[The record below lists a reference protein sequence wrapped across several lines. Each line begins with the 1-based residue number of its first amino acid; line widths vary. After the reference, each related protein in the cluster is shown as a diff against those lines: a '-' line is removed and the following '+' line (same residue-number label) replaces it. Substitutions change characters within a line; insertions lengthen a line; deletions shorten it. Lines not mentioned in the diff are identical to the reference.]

1 MSAHFR
7 LQPTIPRSKSLQ
19 NDVVPTVLILN
30 AYMEAADLSQTF
42 VVSCSRCWR
51 PSHVG
56 LILSS
61 PDRSARSLST
71 KATSNYI
78 IFLLLIFAYLQQSLL
93 LEFPNFRHIQLFFK
107 GRIDLNMA
115 DS

>member
-7 LQPTIPRSKSLQ
+7 LQPTNSPVEIASKGRRSYC
-19 NDVVPTVLILN
+19 TYT
-30 AYMEAADLSQTF
+30 YMFMWSSADLPQTF

-61 PDRSARSLST
+61 PDWSARSL
-71 KATSNYI
+71 
-78 IFLLLIFAYLQQSLL
+78 
-93 LEFPNFRHIQLFFK
+93 PNKSHV
-107 GRIDLNMA
+107 
-115 DS
+115 